1 MNFNHPVRELMWMVG
16 GNIPLTLEQQNMHT
30 ARSNNIKEMYK
41 LHQKAYV
48 NMKKLLSQI
57 KKVRKQYR
65 TTWQQSDAD
74 MINKLE
80 HEYNQW
86 NHIYYYG

>member
-1 MNFNHPVRELMWMVG
+1 
-16 GNIPLTLEQQNMHT
+16 
-30 ARSNNIKEMYK
+30 
-41 LHQKAYV
+41 
-48 NMKKLLSQI
+48 MKKLLSQI